1 MEHSQRTKRRK
12 IAAKVAEHF
21 RLVAQQIDLPLDFN
35 LEAAYGEPLE
45 DVPLE
50 IYHDSVEDV
59 SQNVEN
65 ECVTDIFL

>member
-21 RLVAQQIDLPLDFN
+21 RLVAQQIDQPLDFN

-45 DVPLE
+45 DQSGDL
-50 IYHDSVEDV
+50 S
-59 SQNVEN
+59 
-65 ECVTDIFL
+65 